1 MITNRGTQPGP
12 CLDQNLVPMLMQGP
26 HPSRHQRD
34 ARFVIFNLFGDT
46 DDHTQFSSMNGFQ
59 YQIGRGPKSVD
70 QPPPN

>member
-1 MITNRGTQPGP
+1 
-12 CLDQNLVPMLMQGP
+12 MLMQGP